1 MKHVHFV
8 GIGGVGMSGLA
19 MICKQ
24 MGMRVTGSDVENI
37 YFLSDMLKENG
48 IDWKPFNIE
57 NVADK
62 PDLVVV
68 GAAWD
73 EKNIE
78 VEEAKKL
85 HLDIMP
91 YSELLGEIMG
101 QYKGIAIAGIHGKT
115 TTTAM
120 TAFLMEKAKLSPSFL
135 IGCKTAPNLGT
146 NARLGNGEYFV
157 AEADE
162 YKKSAND
169 LTSKFLDLKPQIAV
183 ITSIEMDHPDVFE
196 TVGDIY
202 RAFYRFAC
210 KVPRSGLVIGCIDS
224 DKVKKLSLSLADRR
238 FESYG
243 FSIGANWRIIDY
255 SVEPGTQVFSI
266 KKDKNIYGPFTLSIP
281 GKHNV
286 LNAVAAITVCLTI
299 GVKATTIQKYLPD
312 FVGAERRFQILGKK
326 NGVVV
331 VDDYAHHPTAIET
344 TLLGAKDFYPGRRI
358 VAVFQPHTY
367 SRTKE
372 LLMEFAKA
380 FMDADLVIIT
390 DIYASAR
397 EKSGRIH
404 ARHLVEEA
412 KKYHNNL
419 QYIGDLSEV
428 VEYLQE
434 NLNEGDVLIVMGAG
448 DVYKVGVGYMSTPE
462 VISSQ

>member
-1 MKHVHFV
+1 MKHVHFI
-8 GIGGVGMSGLA
+8 GIAGVGMSGLA
-19 MICKQ
+19 IICKQ
-24 MGMRVTGSDVENI
+24 MGMKVTGSDVENI
-37 YFLSDMLKENG
+37 YFLSEMLIENE
-48 IDWKPFNIE
+48 IEWKPFDIE
-57 NVADK
+57 NLKNK

-78 VEEAKKL
+78 VQEAKKL
-85 HLDIMP
+85 HLDMMP
-91 YSELLGEIMG
+91 YSELLGEIMA

-120 TAFLMEKAKLSPSFL
+120 IAFLMEKARLAPSFL
-135 IGCKTAPNLGT
+135 IGCKTVPNLGT
-146 NARLGNGEYFV
+146 NARIGDGEYFV

-224 DKVKKLSLSLADRR
+224 DKVKKLSMSLADRR

-255 SVEPGTQVFSI
+255 SVEPGSQVFSI

-281 GKHNV
+281 GKFNV
-286 LNAVAAITVCLTI
+286 LNAAAAITVCLTI
-299 GVKATTIQKYLPD
+299 GMKANTVQKYLPE
-312 FVGAERRFQILGKK
+312 FVGAERRFQVLGKR

-331 VDDYAHHPTAIET
+331 VDDYAHHPTAIAA
-344 TLLGAKDFYPGRRI
+344 TLLGARDFYPGSRI

-372 LLMEFAKA
+372 LLMDFAKA
-380 FMDADLVIIT
+380 FEAADLVIIT

-404 ARHLVEEA
+404 ARHLVEET
-412 KKYHNNL
+412 KKHHNNV
-419 QYIGDLSEV
+419 QYIGELTEV
-428 VEYLQE
+428 LEYLKE
-434 NLNEGDVLIVMGAG
+434 NLDNGDVLIVMGAG
-448 DVYKVGVGYMSTPE
+448 DVYKVGASLVDSKL
-462 VISSQ
+462 VSS